1 MLIGVGWRGEYDK
14 QKREYNTVF
23 VVGAVPSVVSVKR
36 GEPRMQMGRM
46 KSLWGSVGGGGTL
59 RMIADVVMIEHN
71 RDGERN
77 DRTGN

>member
-1 MLIGVGWRGEYDK
+1 MRTENANGQNEVVVGEY
-14 QKREYNTVF
+14 EGV
-23 VVGAVPSVVSVKR
+23 
-36 GEPRMQMGRM
+36 
-46 KSLWGSVGGGGTL
+46 GGTL